1 MMHQFCSARWLAVL
15 FFACLFHLC
24 GPQSVQAQPGKKRV
38 NTKKKPAPKSV
49 AKQSKPDAK
58 QESNPSPAP
67 SGQMMKLIYGDLFVG
82 PTMNFASGDYIDYQK
97 LYYGTSNS
105 NFSISG
111 TFKNQTFFTAG
122 AQARVFPFRKPE
134 SPLSALSFTAGLS
147 YLQKGFTHDVLLVN
161 KSLDYS
167 DETHLKEEFNA
178 SFLATHLMVRYG
190 KRLYAEAGV
199 SIDWF
204 LSGVR
209 NQELLRKSSGAN
221 AYQGPFET
229 TANVDY
235 NLTTKTMNSQSLGWV
250 FGVGYQITG
259 MFGVRFFN
267 NLNSG
272 FFKDSKLQNYQ
283 PSLQITVSF
292 P

>member
-1 MMHQFCSARWLAVL
+1 MVLA
-15 FFACLFHLC
+15 
-24 GPQSVQAQPGKKRV
+24 QYGKKKASG
-38 NTKKKPAPKSV
+38 KKKPAGKSAPKT
-49 AKQSKPDAK
+49 SKPAAK
-58 QESNPSPAP
+58 TEAASTPARP
-67 SGQMMKLIYGDLFVG
+67 GQAMKFIYGDVFVG
-82 PTMNFASGDYIDYQK
+82 PSMNFASGDYIDYQK
-97 LYYGTSNS
+97 LYYGTANP
-105 NFSISG
+105 NFSITG

-122 AQARVFPFRKPE
+122 AQARIFPFRKPE
-134 SPLSALSFTAGLS
+134 SALSALSFTAGLS
-147 YLQKGFTHDVLLVN
+147 FLQKGFTHDVLLVN
-161 KSLDYS
+161 KSLDYL
-167 DETHLKEEFNA
+167 DETRLKEEFNA
-178 SFLATHLMVRYG
+178 SFLASHLMVRYG
-190 KRLYAEAGV
+190 KRLYAEAGI

-221 AYQGPFET
+221 AYEGPFET

-250 FGVGYQITG
+250 FGVGYQITD

-267 NLNSG
+267 NLNTG

-283 PSLQITVSF
+283 PSLQVTVSF